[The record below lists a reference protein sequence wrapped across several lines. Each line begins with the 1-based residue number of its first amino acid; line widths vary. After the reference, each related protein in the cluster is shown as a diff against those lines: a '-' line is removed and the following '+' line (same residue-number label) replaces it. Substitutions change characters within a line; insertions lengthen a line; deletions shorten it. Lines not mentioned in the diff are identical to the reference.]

1 MPALHRFRVAQESH
15 SDGFASALEEIQS
28 GRKRG
33 HWIWYVFPQLAG
45 LGSSAASREFAIR
58 DIDEATEYLRDEV
71 LRSRYLDITA
81 AVAAQL
87 KGGTALPMLMGSEI
101 DARKIVSSLTL
112 FEHAARRLA
121 AEGDEQSREIG
132 MVTTEV
138 LAAAAHQ
145 GYERCSFTE
154 RQLHVRP
161 PDL

>member
-1 MPALHRFRVAQESH
+1 MSDLDRFRVAQESR
-15 SDGFASALEEIQS
+15 SDGFASALEEIRS

-58 DIDEATEYLRDEV
+58 DVDEATDYLRDEI
-71 LRSRYLDITA
+71 LRSRYRDMTA

-87 KGGTALPMLMGSEI
+87 QDGTSLPMLMGSEI
-101 DARKIVSSLTL
+101 DARKIISSLTL
-112 FEHAARRLA
+112 FEHAAGRLA

-132 MVTTEV
+132 MIATTV

-145 GYERCSFTE
+145 GYERCSFTQQ
-154 RQLHVRP
+154 QLRGRP
-161 PDL
+161 PGR